1 MYGIHVFVFVGMMPS
16 AELARESNTVFVS
29 FNYRLGALGFLAV
42 DVTDP
47 ETSEPIRGNFGLLD
61 QHAAMQWVKE
71 NVHLF
76 GGNADSVS
84 A

>member
-1 MYGIHVFVFVGMMPS
+1 MYGIRVFAGMMPS
-16 AELARESNTVFVS
+16 AELARESNAVFVS

-47 ETSEPIRGNFGLLD
+47 ETNEPIRGNFGLLD

-76 GGNADSVS
+76 GGNPDSVS